1 MQPKFMNKVHNMN
14 EIEQTK
20 KEYQAP
26 KTNILGTIGRWLLI
40 ICTAIVL
47 IIAAIFYFSYRAITN
62 ASADIDVNSSIDVTP
77 TQIESMKQIGEWE
90 FLSISDE
97 EMIDTLR
104 RGFFSDDELIRIY
117 YGTLRLGINMHKTK
131 PHFIKMEKD
140 TLIVTLPPIELL
152 DENFIDEARTK
163 AFYESGSWDD
173 QTREDMYQRA
183 VAKMKERCLTS
194 ANIASAQQN
203 ASRQF
208 YQLMRSMGHENVK
221 ITFDDLND
229 SKDLNPTP

>member
-1 MQPKFMNKVHNMN
+1 MN
-14 EIEQTK
+14 EIEPIK

-131 PHFIKMEKD
+131 PHFISRKND
-140 TLIVTLPPIELL
+140 SLVVTLPPIELL
-152 DENFIDEARTK
+152 DENFIDEARTES
-163 AFYESGSWDD
+163 FYENGSWDD
-173 QTREDMYQRA
+173 QAREDMYQRA
-183 VAKMKERCLTS
+183 VAKMKARCLTGTNISS
-194 ANIASAQQN
+194 ARQN

-208 YQLMRSMGHENVK
+208 YQMMRSLGYENVR
-221 ITFDDLND
+221 ITFEDIE
-229 SKDLNPTP
+229 P

>member
-1 MQPKFMNKVHNMN
+1 MN
-14 EIEQTK
+14 EIEPIK

-104 RGFFSDDELIRIY
+104 RASSATTSSSASTTARSAWAS
-117 YGTLRLGINMHKTK
+117 TCTRQSPTSSKWRKT
-131 PHFIKMEKD
+131 
-140 TLIVTLPPIELL
+140 
-152 DENFIDEARTK
+152 
-163 AFYESGSWDD
+163 
-173 QTREDMYQRA
+173 
-183 VAKMKERCLTS
+183 
-194 ANIASAQQN
+194 
-203 ASRQF
+203 
-208 YQLMRSMGHENVK
+208 RS
-221 ITFDDLND
+221 
-229 SKDLNPTP
+229 S